1 MLKQR
6 YNQAVSGIH
15 ADEELIQSTL
25 NTAARPRTKSAPISA
40 AGRRLIIGFA
50 CTLVLILT
58 LLPRLMHPP
67 QDILT
72 SNGEPPATTGDLLPL
87 RSPSDDLTLSVSDAT
102 LVSNTELSLILTVRG
117 DKVDPR
123 TTINYNYRDQNGLL
137 PYIYGSQRETMNRY
151 EGQPSNE
158 RRFRI
163 SFETKGRHILD
174 ALGPTLHLAIDRYT
188 IGNLEAETVHEIDW
202 NNVDFTLQ
210 ESREPIIDLGSGLS
224 VCGFGFTDEGWLIV
238 QSRWP
243 YTALEPTYIMNW
255 LSPDGTD
262 SDRTN
267 IYMREGKQYVKGD
280 YIYSDYTFPVTRE
293 ELDGI
298 GLGIVYCIAGEEIR
312 GNWSITVD
320 LSHLSAE

>member
-6 YNQAVSGIH
+6 YNQAQNAIH
-15 ADEELIQSTL
+15 ADEELIDRTL
-25 NTAARPRTKSAPISA
+25 AAAAHPHKKTAPISP
-40 AGRRLIIGFA
+40 AGRRLIIGFV
-50 CTLVLILT
+50 CTMVVIVA
-58 LLPRLMHPP
+58 LLPRLTHPH

-72 SNGEPPATTGDLLPL
+72 TNGELPEATGYLLPL
-87 RSPSDDLTLSVSDAT
+87 PSDDLTLSVSDVKLDSDT
-102 LVSNTELSLILTVRG
+102 MVSLILTVQG
-117 DKVDPR
+117 DKVDPS
-123 TTINYNYRDQNGLL
+123 TTINHHYRDQKGLL
-137 PYIYGSQRETMNRY
+137 PSIYGSGLHTLDRY

-163 SFETKGRHILD
+163 DFETKGRHILD
-174 ALGPTLHLAIDRYT
+174 ALGPTLYLDIDRYT
-188 IGNLEAETVHEIDW
+188 IGNQQFQTLHEIDW

-210 ESREPIIDLGSGLS
+210 KDSEPIIDLGSGLS
-224 VCGFGFTDEGWLIV
+224 ICGFGFTDQGWLTV

-243 YTALEPTYIMNW
+243 YTSLEPTYIMTW

-267 IYMREGKQYVKGD
+267 IYMREGKQYVEGD
-280 YIYSDYTFPVTRE
+280 YIYSDTTFPVTRE
-293 ELDGI
+293 ELNGI
-298 GLGIVYCIAGEEIR
+298 ELGIAYCIAGEEIR